1 MVMESLPRRN
11 MFLKKYL
18 GAHKLA
24 IFLCSVLFV
33 FQAVF
38 SLSVPYFMG
47 EMIEVKLFR
56 PLNGT
61 DYLVGQL
68 TGYADGKFTIH
79 LQEQELELAVKDAR
93 LIRPWID
100 FSKS

>member
-1 MVMESLPRRN
+1 

-56 PLNGT
+56 LEFHAV
-61 DYLVGQL
+61 LVVHSFSRL
-68 TGYADGKFTIH
+68 DAHENF
-79 LQEQELELAVKDAR
+79 LRFRVLAR
-93 LIRPWID
+93 
-100 FSKS
+100 